1 MLRSPFHGGHL
12 EVIVGPMFSGKSE
25 ELIRRVT
32 RSLIARQ
39 NVLVFKPALDDRYH
53 ASAVASHAGRSVE
66 ALAVRNVADIRAHLS
81 GEDRLLGAE
90 AGSGKPPLPD
100 VVGIDEV
107 QFFDAEVVTL
117 ALELADAGVRVIL
130 AGLDLDFRAEPFGPM
145 PQLLARAESV
155 EKLTAICTV
164 CGAPATRSQRLI
176 GGQPARYDD
185 PVVLVGARES
195 YEARCRVHHTVL
207 EQPMSA
213 SQPWSEERAVGV

>member
-1 MLRSPFHGGHL
+1 
-12 EVIVGPMFSGKSE
+12 MFSGKSE

-53 ASAVASHAGRSVE
+53 ASAVASHAGRSVQ
-66 ALAVRNVADIRAHLS
+66 ALAVRGVADIRAHLS
-81 GEDRLLGAE
+81 GEDRLLGE
-90 AGSGKPPLPD
+90 QRPPLPD

-107 QFFDAEVVTL
+107 QFFGTEVVDL
-117 ALELADAGVRVIL
+117 ALALADAGVRVIL

-185 PVVLVGARES
+185 PVVLVGAQES
-195 YEARCRVHHTVL
+195 YEARCRVHHEVL
-207 EQPMSA
+207 GLPTPPAQDPAEGQTTD
-213 SQPWSEERAVGV
+213 V

>member
-1 MLRSPFHGGHL
+1 
-12 EVIVGPMFSGKSE
+12 MFSGKSE

-53 ASAVASHAGRSVE
+53 ASAVASHAGRSVQ
-66 ALAVRNVADIRAHLS
+66 ALAVRGVADIRAHLS
-81 GEDRLLGAE
+81 GEDRLLGE
-90 AGSGKPPLPD
+90 QRPPLPD

-107 QFFDAEVVTL
+107 QFFGTEVVDL
-117 ALELADAGVRVIL
+117 ALALADAGVRVIL

-176 GGQPARYDD
+176 GGQPARYND
-185 PVVLVGARES
+185 PVVLVGAQES
-195 YEARCRVHHTVL
+195 YEARCRVHHEVL
-207 EQPMSA
+207 ELPA
-213 SQPWSEERAVGV
+213 SPAQDLTEGQTAGV